1 MPVALSTLETKVCV
15 SFGSIS
21 AVWNMQCV
29 RSSPSGVQSE
39 GSMSQLTQVF
49 LFSVIYRLSQC
60 CWEQEEPRKLLFKG
74 SGVLH
79 GEDGWWIQSQNVTV
93 FNVT

>member
-1 MPVALSTLETKVCV
+1 
-15 SFGSIS
+15 
-21 AVWNMQCV
+21 
-29 RSSPSGVQSE
+29 
-39 GSMSQLTQVF
+39 MSQLTQVF
-49 LFSVIYRLSQC
+49 LFSVIYRLFQC

-79 GEDGWWIQSQNVTV
+79 GEDGWWIQSQNVTL